1 MVLLPFLPDD
11 VLEDAFAFADVPT
24 LRALKGVSKA
34 WRARARRVLCARL
47 CARFGLSLT
56 SILVEVTTLDL
67 SGSRDAG
74 RLFADAAD
82 AACGLPNLARVTGLG
97 GFEVDVAK
105 LNDVMP
111 SFMYPIGHP
120 PKWPMTEV
128 RACIEGEGVAPA
140 PMEVLFAAFALRTG
154 EAVVPACAFRGDT
167 SMTSIELPAGLTSIG
182 EYAFKGCSSLTS
194 IKLPAGITSLGRRA
208 FEGCS
213 SLTSIELP
221 TALTS
226 LERYAFFGCTSLTSI
241 ELPASLTSLGESAFA
256 ECSSLAS
263 IKVPAS
269 LTNLGTKTFGD
280 CVSFMSIKVPVGFVS
295 LGEHAFY
302 GCSSLTS
309 IQLFDVNSSLTWQGE
324 AGEAVLRC
332 TL

>member
-1 MVLLPFLPDD
+1 MHDPRVRDSYSVNELKLEAKPDMCNLSAFLTED
-11 VLEDAFAFADVPT
+11 VIVYALAFADVPT

-47 CARFGLSLT
+47 CARFGLPLT

-154 EAVVPACAFRGDT
+154 EAVVPPCAFRGDT
-167 SMTSIELPAGLTSIG
+167 SMTSIELPAGLTSLG
-182 EYAFKGCSSLTS
+182 EYSFYFTRSLTS
-194 IKLPAGITSLGRRA
+194 IALPASLTRIGKAAFYSCRSLTTIELPAGLTSLGENC
-208 FEGCS
+208 FYDCS

-221 TALTS
+221 AGLTS
-226 LERYAFFGCTSLTSI
+226 LGESSFYDCSSLTSI
-241 ELPASLTSLGESAFA
+241 ELPAGLTLLGEW
-256 ECSSLAS
+256 
-263 IKVPAS
+263 
-269 LTNLGTKTFGD
+269 
-280 CVSFMSIKVPVGFVS
+280 
-295 LGEHAFY
+295 AFY
-302 GCSSLTS
+302 GC
-309 IQLFDVNSSLTWQGE
+309 G
-324 AGEAVLRC
+324 
-332 TL
+332 

>member
-1 MVLLPFLPDD
+1 MVLLPFLPED

-154 EAVVPACAFRGDT
+154 EAVVPPCAFRGDT
-167 SMTSIELPAGLTSIG
+167 SMTSIELPAGLTSLG
-182 EYAFKGCSSLTS
+182 EYSFYGCGSLTS
-194 IKLPAGITSLGRRA
+194 IA
-208 FEGCS
+208 
-213 SLTSIELP
+213 
-221 TALTS
+221 
-226 LERYAFFGCTSLTSI
+226 
-241 ELPASLTSLGESAFA
+241 LPASLTRIDQGAFSGCISLTTIA
-256 ECSSLAS
+256 L
-263 IKVPAS
+263 PAS
-269 LTNLGTKTFGD
+269 VTILGAY
-280 CVSFMSIKVPVGFVS
+280 
-295 LGEHAFY
+295 AFY
-302 GCSSLTS
+302 KCKRLTTINLPAGLTS
-309 IQLFDVNSSLTWQGE
+309 IGAYAFYDCFALTSIALPASPTDVHENALSGCPCLWKWRHVHR
-324 AGEAVLRC
+324 VLRSGDSDSESESDGE
-332 TL
+332 

>member
-1 MVLLPFLPDD
+1 MVLLPFLPED
-11 VLEDAFAFADVPT
+11 VLEDALADADVPT

-47 CARFGLSLT
+47 CARFGLPLT

-154 EAVVPACAFRGDT
+154 EAVVPACVFRGDT
-167 SMTSIELPAGLTSIG
+167 SMTSIELPAGLMSIG

-194 IKLPAGITSLGRRA
+194 IKVTPVRCSPSTTPRPTRRRWR
-208 FEGCS
+208 S
-213 SLTSIELP
+213 RS
-221 TALTS
+221 
-226 LERYAFFGCTSLTSI
+226 RCTSSCPRTRFILVASCPSLLALLSAVACTTLSVLT
-241 ELPASLTSLGESAFA
+241 
-256 ECSSLAS
+256 
-263 IKVPAS
+263 
-269 LTNLGTKTFGD
+269 
-280 CVSFMSIKVPVGFVS
+280 
-295 LGEHAFY
+295 
-302 GCSSLTS
+302 
-309 IQLFDVNSSLTWQGE
+309 
-324 AGEAVLRC
+324 R
-332 TL
+332 